1 MQSNGLPSLRTSRAA
16 WDDLPPDPLDDPD
29 LYDGITLR
37 RVVAYLIDLLAIGA
51 LWLAAWVAL
60 SVLAALSLGLLL
72 PFKIFALALLPLA
85 YHTFFIGRNGGTPGM
100 RLLDVEVRTWTGLPP
115 SYVQALLHT
124 VMFYA
129 SVSLTFWVVLVIV
142 FFDDRRRTLH
152 DMLAGIVCL
161 RHSRLAAP
169 GLQTA

>member
-1 MQSNGLPSLRTSRAA
+1 MQSNKLPSLKTAQAA
-16 WDDLPPDPLDDPD
+16 WEELPPDPLDDPD

-37 RVVAYLIDLLAIGA
+37 RVVAYLVDLLVIGA
-51 LWLAAWVAL
+51 LWIAAWFGL
-60 SVLAALSLGLLL
+60 SFLAALSLGLLL
-72 PFKIFALALLPLA
+72 PFKIFALAVLPLA

-115 SYVQALLHT
+115 NYVQAFLHT

-129 SVSLTFWVVLVIV
+129 SVSLTVWLILVMV

-161 RHSRLAAP
+161 RHSRLASP
-169 GLQTA
+169 GLQAA

>member
-1 MQSNGLPSLRTSRAA
+1 MQRTTLPTLRTKPAA
-16 WDDLPPDPLDDPD
+16 WEHQPPDPLDDPD

-37 RVVAYLIDLLAIGA
+37 RVVAYLLDLIAIGV
-51 LWLAAWVAL
+51 LWLVAWFGL
-60 SVLAALSLGLLL
+60 SALAALSLGLLL
-72 PFKIFALALLPLA
+72 PFKILALALLPLA
-85 YHTFFIGRNGGTPGM
+85 YHSFFIGRNGATPGM
-100 RLLDVEVRTWTGLPP
+100 RLLDVEVRAWTGYPP
-115 SYVQALLHT
+115 GYVQALLHT

-129 SVSLTFWVVLVIV
+129 SISLTVWIVLVIV

-161 RHSRLAAP
+161 RHSRLASP